1 MGARVEDLATLLALE
16 TVGVPVE
23 ANRLPPLSKVD
34 WPAALLALPHPVM
47 QETRQV
53 TWASA
58 RWGGGL
64 SQIDRENITQY
75 NIKYHTAFNYKS
87 M

>member
-1 MGARVEDLATLLALE
+1 MGPGVQDLPALLALE
-16 TVGVPVE
+16 TVRVPVE

-58 RWGGGL
+58 SGGRV
-64 SQIDRENITQY
+64 ITDR
-75 NIKYHTAFNYKS
+75 
-87 M
+87 

>member
-1 MGARVEDLATLLALE
+1 MLQYEDQQSEIFPRYNSHLCMGARVEDLATLLALE

-58 RWGGGL
+58 RWGAG
-64 SQIDRENITQY
+64 
-75 NIKYHTAFNYKS
+75 YHR
-87 M
+87 